1 MSAAPDPVEED
12 RARWIAMGWEQP
24 DAMACFMSINRA
36 QKQLVDRVH
45 ATLRPHGVT
54 IIENSCLINLA
65 MADGNGEPLSRI
77 AERLL
82 IGQGRCNYVI
92 NSLEERGLV
101 RRAPHPSDRRV
112 TLAVATPA
120 GLRLVAATNRDLAA
134 IRFGLEDV
142 DPAAIAAVISALAN
156 VRDR

>member
-1 MSAAPDPVEED
+1 VTPDPVEED
-12 RARWIAMGWEQP
+12 RARWVELGWDQP

-65 MADGNGEPLSRI
+65 MAEGHRQPLGRV

-82 IGQGRCNYVI
+82 IGAGRCNYII

-101 RRAPHPSDRRV
+101 RREPHPSDGRV
-112 TLAVATPA
+112 TLAVATEA
-120 GLRLVAATNRDLAA
+120 GLRLVEATNRDLAA
-134 IRFGLEDV
+134 IRFGLGDV
-142 DPAAIAAVISALAN
+142 DGTTIGEIIAALATI
-156 VRDR
+156 RDR

>member
-1 MSAAPDPVEED
+1 VTAAPDPVAED
-12 RARWIAMGWEQP
+12 RARWIALGWGEA

-36 QKQLVDRVH
+36 QKQLIDRVH
-45 ATLRPHGVT
+45 AALRPHGVT

-65 MADGNGEPLSRI
+65 MSKDHRQPLSRI

-82 IGQGRCNYVI
+82 IGPGRCNSVI

-101 RRAPHPSDRRV
+101 RREPHPSDRRI
-112 TLAVATPA
+112 TLAVATDA
-120 GLRLVAATNRDLAA
+120 GLRLVEDANRDLAR
-134 IRFGLEDV
+134 IRFGLGDLDGER
-142 DPAAIAAVISALAN
+142 IESIITALAH

>member
-1 MSAAPDPVEED
+1 MNAARDPVDED
-12 RARWIAMGWEQP
+12 RARWIELGWGAP

-45 ATLRPHGVT
+45 AALRPHGVT

-65 MADGNGEPLSRI
+65 MSEDHRQPLSRI

-82 IGQGRCNYVI
+82 IGAGRCNYVI

-101 RRAPHPSDRRV
+101 RREPHPSDRRV
-112 TLAVATPA
+112 TLAVATAA
-120 GLRLVAATNRDLAA
+120 GLQLVADANRDLAA
-134 IRFGLEDV
+134 IRFGLGDV
-142 DPAAIAAVISALAN
+142 EPATLTAIIDVLAH
-156 VRDR
+156 VRDQ